1 MKKKD
6 KEVILIVGIG
16 IILLAIFGN
25 LFSFVGSPRE
35 LGDNSRYFNYDSQTN
50 TLKWAIE
57 RSGLGSSNPDFVTV
71 FSGEARSTYSDIF
84 KDIIK
89 TNYPD
94 KFSFGGEGTC
104 ATAEGAG
111 TYYFLICP
119 KTIGDTDAMDI
130 LVNEFKCE
138 KGYPLIQYYVDEGD
152 DYYEAT
158 GNQPYACQRS
168 DVFLSEPEM
177 NCRANVILYDEKGR
191 VSPLDLG
198 TIQGTFSGY
207 DSIKHNFA
215 CSVDLTESDNWDL
228 KERRHQMYK
237 PTSISENFATGTY
250 VEFKINDNWIVETHT
265 ICQNE
270 QCITIESEGTDE
282 CSTDMHCAT
291 IPQPPPLNFWDKLAG
306 RWNDFINFIRNLIPF
321 SIGAS
326 KETIQVNKGASA
338 SYSTMLASESI
349 VDNDWSD
356 GSITYLYGTW
366 VLLPKGKTEFDNAI
380 EKDKVSMDSSSATL
394 TFSGVI
400 NQESDLYFFVT
411 KVTSEYDYDSQ
422 TWSEAQYELEE
433 SGSKLI
439 EYRFS
444 VSEYD
449 GSVDTFW
456 SGLSS
461 VWANLIDW
469 FTNIFN

>member
-1 MKKKD
+1 LAIALISTSWIVINDKDYFSNSLVYFLFGSLAFMFYYTVHPLFKFIGITKKDFIQDSIPGLVAGIGFIFVNYLSSMVTLGIPTMVAALATSESTFAVGGAIVISVFVAPIIEEVIFRGFLQKVLEKVFFNWIVAGVITSFSILYLSLVCLRSVFCYGFTIYRSFHIRNACYLSGQKDRQFSYKYNMSRNGECVYFTYILFGDRWIKMKKKD

-168 DVFLSEPEM
+168 DCF
-177 NCRANVILYDEKGR
+177 
-191 VSPLDLG
+191 
-198 TIQGTFSGY
+198 
-207 DSIKHNFA
+207 
-215 CSVDLTESDNWDL
+215 
-228 KERRHQMYK
+228 
-237 PTSISENFATGTY
+237 
-250 VEFKINDNWIVETHT
+250 
-265 ICQNE
+265 
-270 QCITIESEGTDE
+270 
-282 CSTDMHCAT
+282 
-291 IPQPPPLNFWDKLAG
+291 
-306 RWNDFINFIRNLIPF
+306 FI
-321 SIGAS
+321 
-326 KETIQVNKGASA
+326 
-338 SYSTMLASESI
+338 
-349 VDNDWSD
+349 
-356 GSITYLYGTW
+356 
-366 VLLPKGKTEFDNAI
+366 
-380 EKDKVSMDSSSATL
+380 
-394 TFSGVI
+394 
-400 NQESDLYFFVT
+400 
-411 KVTSEYDYDSQ
+411 
-422 TWSEAQYELEE
+422 
-433 SGSKLI
+433 
-439 EYRFS
+439 
-444 VSEYD
+444 
-449 GSVDTFW
+449 
-456 SGLSS
+456 
-461 VWANLIDW
+461 
-469 FTNIFN
+469 

>member
-1 MKKKD
+1 
-6 KEVILIVGIG
+6 
-16 IILLAIFGN
+16 
-25 LFSFVGSPRE
+25 
-35 LGDNSRYFNYDSQTN
+35 
-50 TLKWAIE
+50 
-57 RSGLGSSNPDFVTV
+57 
-71 FSGEARSTYSDIF
+71 
-84 KDIIK
+84 
-89 TNYPD
+89 
-94 KFSFGGEGTC
+94 
-104 ATAEGAG
+104 
-111 TYYFLICP
+111 
-119 KTIGDTDAMDI
+119 
-130 LVNEFKCE
+130 
-138 KGYPLIQYYVDEGD
+138 
-152 DYYEAT
+152 
-158 GNQPYACQRS
+158 
-168 DVFLSEPEM
+168 
-177 NCRANVILYDEKGR
+177 
-191 VSPLDLG
+191 
-198 TIQGTFSGY
+198 
-207 DSIKHNFA
+207 
-215 CSVDLTESDNWDL
+215 
-228 KERRHQMYK
+228 
-237 PTSISENFATGTY
+237 
-250 VEFKINDNWIVETHT
+250 
-265 ICQNE
+265 
-270 QCITIESEGTDE
+270 
-282 CSTDMHCAT
+282 MHCAT

-444 VSEYD
+444 VSEPD
-449 GSVDTFW
+449 VLVDTFW

-461 VWANLIDW
+461 VWTNLIDW